1 MTDTTMNISVKI
13 PSIGSPS
20 LRDAMRLVA
29 GGVSVI
35 TAGEGDERTG
45 LTVTSAV
52 SLAVD
57 PPTMIICVNREASA
71 WPIIRRYG
79 HYCVNIL
86 AHDQQHVADRFAGKG
101 GIKGVARYENA
112 SWRGLFTGALALEG
126 ALASI
131 DCEVEEFID
140 RHSHSI
146 VIGAV
151 RGIRTN
157 PGKPLVYAQGS
168 YGGFHP
174 A

>member
-1 MTDTTMNISVKI
+1 MNIAVQF
-13 PSIGSPS
+13 PSIAEPS

-35 TAGEGDERTG
+35 TAGEGDHRTG

-57 PPTMIICVNREASA
+57 PPTMIVCINRDASA
-71 WPIIRRYG
+71 WPVIRRYG
-79 HYCVNIL
+79 HYCVNVL
-86 AHDQQHVADRFAGKG
+86 AHDQQHIADRFAGKG
-101 GIKGVARYENA
+101 GAKGTARYEMA
-112 SWRGLFTGALALEG
+112 DWRRLFTGALALEG

-131 DCEVEEFID
+131 DCEVEEFVD

-151 RGIRTN
+151 RGIRTR
-157 PGKPLVYAQGS
+157 PGKPLIYAQGG

-174 A
+174 S

>member
-1 MTDTTMNISVKI
+1 MNIPVKV
-13 PSIGSPS
+13 PSIGSSS
-20 LRDAMRLVA
+20 LRDAMRLLA

-45 LTVTSAV
+45 LTVTTAV

-57 PPTMIICVNREASA
+57 PPTMIVCVNREASA
-71 WPIIRRYG
+71 WPVIRRYG
-79 HYCVNIL
+79 HYCVNVL
-86 AHDQQHVADRFAGKG
+86 AHDQQHIADRFAGRG
-101 GIKGVARYENA
+101 GVRGASRYENA
-112 SWRGLFTGALALEG
+112 SWRALFTGALALEG

-146 VIGAV
+146 IIGAV
-151 RGIRTN
+151 RSIHAN
-157 PGKPLVYAQGS
+157 PGRPLIYNQGA

-174 A
+174 T

>member
-1 MTDTTMNISVKI
+1 MNIAVKL
-13 PSIGSPS
+13 PPVTAPN

-45 LTVTSAV
+45 LTATSAV
-52 SLAVD
+52 SLSVE
-57 PPTMIICVNREASA
+57 PPTMIICVNRDASA
-71 WPIIRRYG
+71 WPVIRRYG

-86 AHDQQHVADRFAGKG
+86 ADHQRHVADRFAGRG

-112 SWRGLFTGALALEG
+112 GWNRLFTGALALEG
-126 ALASI
+126 ALASV

-146 VIGAV
+146 IIGAV
-151 RGIRTN
+151 RGIRTAD
-157 PGKPLVYAQGS
+157 GRPLVYAQGG

>member
-1 MTDTTMNISVKI
+1 MADDSMNISVRI

-45 LTVTSAV
+45 LTVTTAV

-71 WPIIRRYG
+71 WPVIRHYG
-79 HYCVNIL
+79 HYCVNVL
-86 AHDQQHVADRFAGKG
+86 SADQQHVADRFAGKG
-101 GIKGVARYENA
+101 GVKGVERYHNA
-112 SWRGLFTGALALEG
+112 SWRNLFTGALALEG

-151 RGIRTN
+151 RGIRVN
-157 PGKPLVYAQGS
+157 PGRPLLYAQGG
-168 YGGFHP
+168 YGAFHP